1 MKSLLAAFLIWAC
14 YLPTADAQGVPTIL
28 LARSSEQQ
36 DTTGCNLVREVT
48 KTLYREI
55 MAGKLRIWDS
65 QNKELSFS
73 ASTLQSL
80 EKSAGIAFQE
90 QENMFIYE
98 RWTQSKREVT
108 TSTAGLYFAHKS
120 ERGTET
126 VFGYVDYSD
135 VVELFSKTKMA
146 SNASGNYSATLE
158 TVLKSKNFNYR
169 LIQLGNQSIK
179 TPSEG
184 QDLLYAFV
192 GNRVFNE
199 STLGYYP
206 PDKYITYL
214 LDTYADGT
222 DAQSL
227 NGKRLLQLLGEYF
240 IRNQEIYYNMGGDRI
255 TSHLN
260 RNKFRVTKIEVN
272 EIWRK
277 VGSEIL
283 YEPKS
288 ILIYVN
294 DSALNE
300 INARNLADFEFRYG
314 ETDLFGFLRTR
325 EFNTIITKIN
335 SETIERKDAFIFLKA
350 LMTEEWNK
358 LNQYVNEYE

>member
-1 MKSLLAAFLIWAC
+1 M
-14 YLPTADAQGVPTIL
+14 

-55 MAGKLRIWDS
+55 TAGKLRIWDS

-214 LDTYADGT
+214 LDTYADGN

-227 NGKRLLQLLGEYF
+227 NGKRLSQLLGE
-240 IRNQEIYYNMGGDRI
+240 
-255 TSHLN
+255 SHL
-260 RNKFRVTKIEVN
+260 R
-272 EIWRK
+272 
-277 VGSEIL
+277 
-283 YEPKS
+283 
-288 ILIYVN
+288 
-294 DSALNE
+294 
-300 INARNLADFEFRYG
+300 
-314 ETDLFGFLRTR
+314 
-325 EFNTIITKIN
+325 
-335 SETIERKDAFIFLKA
+335 
-350 LMTEEWNK
+350 
-358 LNQYVNEYE
+358 